1 MTWQET
7 LAWADVALVTGLML
21 GIIWGLNNISRER

>member
-7 LAWADVALVTGLML
+7 LAWADVALVSGLML
-21 GIIWGLNNISRER
+21 GIIYGLNRLS